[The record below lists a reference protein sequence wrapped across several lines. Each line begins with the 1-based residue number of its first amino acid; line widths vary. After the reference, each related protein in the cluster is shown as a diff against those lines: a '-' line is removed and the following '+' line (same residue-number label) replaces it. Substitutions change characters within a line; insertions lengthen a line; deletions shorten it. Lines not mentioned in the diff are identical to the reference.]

1 CRLWSRSDCS
11 QDRPKDGAQHAHP
24 FSAARFRETSVVD
37 RPRPEFWEALFDRV
51 ASVARAHGD
60 LVELGIAETDDV
72 YSAANAVVIYE
83 ARKLAGSKDH
93 GRSSGPLSLI
103 ALVVW
108 EGASRGAD

>member
-1 CRLWSRSDCS
+1 M
-11 QDRPKDGAQHAHP
+11 
-24 FSAARFRETSVVD
+24 
-37 RPRPEFWEALFDRV
+37 FDRV

-72 YSAANAVVIYE
+72 YSAANAVVIDE

-108 EGASRGAD
+108 EGASRGADDDTNKFAELARNSGFRVEQVLTLNSPTERAQQ